1 MARNAHGRNR
11 HNTTADF
18 LITGTSRRSRTQ
30 AAQIRNQARELEEH
44 RAFLEEVS
52 IAQQLGIV
60 DASYAQ
66 QLAGPPHEDDEQE
79 RSQFEPLIG
88 SYVGEDFENDPSGG
102 TPPQNMIKFVS
113 SLPPSTNPYVALA
126 GKIRDQTRIAKP
138 VLWGII
144 VRRIITFQFC
154 VLCAQAITVLWLR
167 KKANKL
173 RFFRCNKLGLIHVEV
188 LNEIVLLML
197 VFSVLAVIDLVTQEF
212 VEQGSMVFSNKLILR
227 TCKFPIAADVC
238 WCMSSSQLDLP
249 LPSKRVSL
257 MKPVSGMNPI
267 DFRSVSVD
275 LRDRECDVI
284 LLFKST
290 GTRRSIHQTS
300 GVHPFQRQWLTP
312 RRSHRSWGEALLLGT
327 SIQGTLSIR
336 GIEQAAREIIETL
349 LRAAPSYRPETFNY
363 LSMFGLILEPGQRI
377 LSGTKRFAHEVR
389 LIQILYIV
397 QHLLIATLYMPTS
410 IFALRGLRNQVTPEC
425 ALKRGPAEEEES
437 LPNYQLQIMTLT
449 MKTPGQEMANQEKV
463 RKRLI
468 KQTLMLY
475 LDTILYCPPLMYM
488 LSYKGVSFFN
498 DPTWVL
504 IEQLGTHG
512 HTAII
517 GNIILALL
525 IKNAIYTNK
534 RAATSTL
541 APPDIP
547 YLMRLSGD

>member
-1 MARNAHGRNR
+1 MS
-11 HNTTADF
+11 F
-18 LITGTSRRSRTQ
+18 
-30 AAQIRNQARELEEH
+30 
-44 RAFLEEVS
+44 
-52 IAQQLGIV
+52 
-60 DASYAQ
+60 
-66 QLAGPPHEDDEQE
+66 
-79 RSQFEPLIG
+79 
-88 SYVGEDFENDPSGG
+88 
-102 TPPQNMIKFVS
+102 S
-113 SLPPSTNPYVALA
+113 SLRARARA
-126 GKIRDQTRIAKP
+126 GASIRLPAYIRFT
-138 VLWGII
+138 
-144 VRRIITFQFC
+144 
-154 VLCAQAITVLWLR
+154 
-167 KKANKL
+167 AN
-173 RFFRCNKLGLIHVEV
+173 GL
-188 LNEIVLLML
+188 L
-197 VFSVLAVIDLVTQEF
+197 LAV
-212 VEQGSMVFSNKLILR
+212 
-227 TCKFPIAADVC
+227 
-238 WCMSSSQLDLP
+238 
-249 LPSKRVSL
+249 
-257 MKPVSGMNPI
+257 
-267 DFRSVSVD
+267 
-275 LRDRECDVI
+275 
-284 LLFKST
+284 
-290 GTRRSIHQTS
+290 
-300 GVHPFQRQWLTP
+300 LTVP
-312 RRSHRSWGEALLLGT
+312 GALLLGT

-349 LRAAPSYRPETFNY
+349 LRAAPSYRPETFNS

-425 ALKRGPAEEEES
+425 ALKRGPAEQEES
-437 LPNYQLQIMTLT
+437 LPNYQLQIMTLA

-468 KQTLMLY
+468 KHAFLLY

-534 RAATSTL
+534 RAASSTL

-547 YLMRLSGD
+547 CELESNRKMRDIKAKDSFYS